1 MREKRS
7 YDRMQL
13 GITVLVF
20 FGGNDA
26 EKVGEVTDIS
36 EDSIGL
42 NFDITDE
49 QGLFLKKRGILEF
62 QFVDKYLDGSK
73 EKTDVVQAVG
83 LIKRLSVNGN
93 LCHAGCVVR
102 DEKYRKYVLRRE
114 LSRYFGTENDV

>member
-1 MREKRS
+1 MKEKRS

-20 FGGNDA
+20 IGDNNA
-26 EKVGEVTDIS
+26 EKVGEVTDIG

-49 QGLFLKKRGILEF
+49 QGMLLKKLGVLKF
-62 QFVDKYLDGSK
+62 QFVDKYMDGCK

-93 LCHAGCVVR
+93 VCHAGCLVR
-102 DEKYRKYVLRRE
+102 DEGYRRYVLRRE
-114 LSRYFGTENDV
+114 LSRYFGAEK